1 MSDGT
6 DGKNASTTTTRLPDI
21 RAEVREDG
29 TGEISIDGV
38 VERVRM
44 ANLAEAG
51 AAITTR
57 IAELAGSVGQPVP
70 VQVRDPDGVW
80 SLLIHADGHV
90 DEAPGALDDQKD
102 TADDT
107 PAEPRPTTTDDSAT
121 DTAKPGPDPARTA
134 AADAASTDRPTPTLP
149 AP

>member
-57 IAELAGSVGQPVP
+57 HRGAGG
-70 VQVRDPDGVW
+70 VRR
-80 SLLIHADGHV
+80 A
-90 DEAPGALDDQKD
+90 AGAR
-102 TADDT
+102 AG
-107 PAEPRPTTTDDSAT
+107 ARPRR
-121 DTAKPGPDPARTA
+121 GLVA
-134 AADAASTDRPTPTLP
+134 A
-149 AP
+149 

>member
-44 ANLAEAG
+44 AN
-51 AAITTR
+51 TTSNANPISMR
-57 IAELAGSVGQPVP
+57 G
-70 VQVRDPDGVW
+70 
-80 SLLIHADGHV
+80 
-90 DEAPGALDDQKD
+90 
-102 TADDT
+102 
-107 PAEPRPTTTDDSAT
+107 
-121 DTAKPGPDPARTA
+121 
-134 AADAASTDRPTPTLP
+134 
-149 AP
+149 